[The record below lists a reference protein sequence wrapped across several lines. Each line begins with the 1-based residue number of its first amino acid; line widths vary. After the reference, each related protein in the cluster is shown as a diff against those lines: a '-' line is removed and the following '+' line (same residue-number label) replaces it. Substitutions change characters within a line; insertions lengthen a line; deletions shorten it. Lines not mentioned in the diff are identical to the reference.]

1 MCKMYTFCFIL
12 LINGLEIMNHSPVY
26 QYILLDDHS
35 ATPKYQQLANSII
48 DAIQQGKIKKDELLP
63 SLSELSFEFEIS
75 RDTATRGYKYLKDVG
90 VLGSV
95 PGKGYFVKSEDISQQ
110 LKVFLLFNKL
120 SPHKKILYD
129 SIVASLNQQAAID
142 LYIYDNDFSF
152 FKKLLDSKRNGYT
165 HYVIIPHFLEGGEKA
180 HEVINMIDKN
190 KLILLD
196 KILPNVSG
204 EFGAVYENFE
214 GDIFNAL
221 TEALQPLSKYH
232 TLKIIF
238 PQYSY
243 FPQEILKGFQHFCD
257 TYAFNAKVVHN
268 ILEEQISSG
277 EVYINLMEDDL
288 VRLIERILATKFVV
302 GRDVGVISYN
312 ETPLK
317 RIILDGIT
325 TVSSDFNTMGQ
336 RTAQLILSNSKEHI
350 QVPFYL
356 TLRHSL

>member
-1 MCKMYTFCFIL
+1 L
-12 LINGLEIMNHSPVY
+12 VLARAVVNNSPIY
-26 QYILLDDHS
+26 QHILLDDHS

-48 DAIQQGKIKKDELLP
+48 DAIRQGKIKKDELLP

-129 SIVASLNQQAAID
+129 SIVTSLNQQAAID

-152 FKKLLDSKRNGYT
+152 FKKLLDGKRGGYT
-165 HYVIIPHFLEGGEKA
+165 HYVIIPHFIEGGEKA
-180 HEVINMIDKN
+180 HEIINTIDKD

-196 KILPNVSG
+196 KLQPNVSG

-214 GDIFNAL
+214 KDIFDAL
-221 TEALQPLSKYH
+221 EQALQQLSKYH

-238 PQYSY
+238 PKYSY
-243 FPQEILKGFQHFCD
+243 FPHEILKGFQHFCD
-257 TYAFNAKVVHN
+257 TYAFTSKVVHN
-268 ILEEQISSG
+268 ILDEPISAG

-288 VRLIERILATKFVV
+288 VRLIERIFATMLVV
-302 GRDVGVISYN
+302 GKDVGVISYN

-317 RIILDGIT
+317 KIILEGIT
-325 TVSSDFNTMGQ
+325 TISTDFNMMGQ
-336 RTAQLILSNSKEHI
+336 QTAQLILTHSKEHVE
-350 QVPFYL
+350 VPFYL
-356 TLRHSL
+356 TLRQSL